1 MGETMENR
9 VTRPNSQRPH
19 LKYHL
24 KLKTIKNDAGV
35 SGLGHHIIIWSYSVS
50 ELCLTLVILQ
60 TVVCQAPLSMG
71 FPRQEY

>member
-1 MGETMENR
+1 MLGLE
-9 VTRPNSQRPH
+9 VWDIISS
-19 LKYHL
+19 Y
-24 KLKTIKNDAGV
+24 GV
-35 SGLGHHIIIWSYSVS
+35 IQSL

>member
-1 MGETMENR
+1 MENR
-9 VTRPNSQRPH
+9 VTHPNSQRPH

-24 KLKTIKNDAGV
+24 KLKTIKKKMLGLEVWDIISSYGV
-35 SGLGHHIIIWSYSVS
+35 IQSL